1 MTGATGRPAHGRRN
15 NGLDARAF
23 TAVGDLDPRIG
34 EHLLDVLAIAGIAA
48 YLQPSSD
55 FNPIVRST
63 TLPSRPT
70 DRLWVDSEHT
80 EDAKALITQ
89 VDTESLPTAP
99 DEAPREQSTL
109 TASGGGLDVDAAWA
123 EIVAGFDTPPT
134 GQRNWPDAE
143 DAVSGR
149 ASNGPDSLVWADHLR
164 PLSGGTAQGPR
175 DHTLA
180 EPADGDLDGLHEPDE
195 GYEPPPPPPLPTPS
209 RHAVLGV
216 VAIIAGFILFLRPSL
231 LPVAPTVAMIAGVAG
246 ILGGAGL
253 LVFRL
258 RDGLDPEDDDPD
270 DGAVV

>member
-99 DEAPREQSTL
+99 DEAPREHSTL
-109 TASGGGLDVDAAWA
+109 TASSGGLDVDAAWA
-123 EIVAGFDTPPT
+123 RP
-134 GQRNWPDAE
+134 R
-143 DAVSGR
+143 GR
-149 ASNGPDSLVWADHLR
+149 ATTRW
-164 PLSGGTAQGPR
+164 
-175 DHTLA
+175 
-180 EPADGDLDGLHEPDE
+180 
-195 GYEPPPPPPLPTPS
+195 PS
-209 RHAVLGV
+209 RPTATWT
-216 VAIIAGFILFLRPSL
+216 ACTNPTRATSRRRRPRCPPRPGTRCSGSWRSS
-231 LPVAPTVAMIAGVAG
+231 PGSSCS
-246 ILGGAGL
+246 
-253 LVFRL
+253 
-258 RDGLDPEDDDPD
+258 
-270 DGAVV
+270 